1 MVRPILDYA
10 CTVWSPYTQVN
21 TQKLEMVQRRAA
33 RFIVNN
39 YSHLASVTEMLN
51 RLNLPSLS
59 SRRDNMKLIT
69 LCKLINHHIS
79 IPNNGLTLLHTSTRG
94 HPYQYSRSF
103 SRLDCHLHSF
113 FPSVIKLWYNLP
125 LNTVEAT
132 SLESFKQLINF
143 L

>member
-1 MVRPILDYA
+1 MVQPILDYA

-21 TQKLEMVQRRAA
+21 IQKLEMVQRQAA
-33 RFIVNN
+33 RFIMNN

-51 RLNLPSLS
+51 RLNLLSLS
-59 SRRDNMKLIT
+59 SRRDNMELIT
-69 LCKLINHHIS
+69 LYKHINHHIS
-79 IPNNGLTLLHTSTRG
+79 IPNNDSTLLHTSTRG
-94 HPYQYSRSF
+94 HPYQYSRPF

-113 FPSVIKLWYNLP
+113 FLSVIKSWNNLP

>member
-1 MVRPILDYA
+1 MVQPILDYA
-10 CTVWSPYTQVN
+10 CIVWSPYTQVN
-21 TQKLEMVQRRAA
+21 IHKLEMVQRRAA
-33 RFIVNN
+33 RFIMNN

-51 RLNLPSLS
+51 TPNLPSLS

-69 LCKLINHHIS
+69 MYKLINHHIS
-79 IPNNGLTLLHTSTRG
+79 KNDLTLLHTSTRG
-94 HPYQYSRSF
+94 HPYQYSRPF
-103 SRLDCHLHSF
+103 SRLDCHLNYF
-113 FPSVIKLWYNLP
+113 FPSVVKLWNNLP